1 MQLTTLLIIGI
12 VLLVWLAL
20 VTVKILKSGRKMQ
33 EHQSLLLLQNQIETL
48 RTHLTQE
55 MSNLIQ
61 NLTEQFHKNLSLM
74 DSANKNIT
82 SQLTAANRTVQDVH
96 ERLGEVKQLSER
108 IYEIGKEVASL
119 QQLLRAP
126 KLRGGFGEL
135 LLEELLA
142 QILPTSMYTIQ
153 YTFASGERVDAVI
166 KFPQGIVPIDAKF
179 PLENFRKYIEESN
192 EDMKKELRKSF
203 IRDVKKHIDV
213 IAKKYINPAE
223 GTFDFAMMYIP
234 AENVY
239 YEIII
244 RHDKEE
250 SDNSENILS
259 YALNK
264 KVIPVSPNS
273 FYGYLQVIVL
283 GLKGLQVER
292 HAREIVDSI
301 SQLQTEIRRFE
312 EDFTIIG
319 THIRNAI
326 EKYNDAFMRI
336 NKVKLKLDSIQEIK
350 PELPLPVG

>member
-1 MQLTTLLIIGI
+1 
-12 VLLVWLAL
+12 VWLVLITA
-20 VTVKILKSGRKMQ
+20 KILKLGRKTQ
-33 EHQSLLLLQNQIETL
+33 EQQPLLLLQNQIETL
-48 RTHLTQE
+48 RAHITQE

-96 ERLGEVKQLSER
+96 ERLGEVKQISER
-108 IYEIGKEVASL
+108 IYEIGKEIASL

-126 KLRGGFGEL
+126 KLRGGLGEL
-135 LLEELLA
+135 LLEDLLA
-142 QILPTSMYTIQ
+142 QVLPTSMYVTQ

-179 PLENFRKYIEESN
+179 PLENFRKYMEESN
-192 EDMKKELRKSF
+192 EDVKKELRKNF

-239 YEIII
+239 YETII
-244 RHDKEE
+244 RHDKEND
-250 SDNSENILS
+250 SGENIFL
-259 YALNK
+259 YALSK
-264 KVIPVSPNS
+264 KVMPVSPNS

-301 SQLQTEIRRFE
+301 AQLQTELRRFE

-326 EKYNDAFMRI
+326 EKYNDAFMHI
-336 NKVKLKLDSIQEIK
+336 NKVKLRLDSIQNIK
-350 PELPLPVG
+350 PEISLPLQQ